1 MAKAKGKG
9 SLSHQNL
16 QKDLAEYFRSQGKLA
31 IVEAFIGR
39 NTDILVYDSTKT
51 IAIEIQLT
59 LQHCL
64 ENIKEDFRL
73 GCNEVWVVCISSK
86 VLNSIRNKVHLCLET
101 SLWNKTRFYLT
112 EDIIPYADNK
122 NNITRNKITE
132 QNNGIKPNLERGV
145 AIC

>member
-9 SLSHQNL
+9 SLDHQNL
-16 QKDLAEYFRSQGKLA
+16 QQRLAQYFRSQGKLA
-31 IVEAFIGR
+31 VIEAFIGR

-51 IAIEIQLT
+51 IAIEIHLT

-86 VLNSIRNKVHLCLET
+86 VLNNIKNKVYPHLET
-101 SLWNKTRFYLT
+101 SLRNKTKFYLI
-112 EDIIPYADNK
+112 EDIIPHADNK

-132 QNNGIKPNLERGV
+132 
-145 AIC
+145 

>member
-9 SLSHQNL
+9 SLNHQNL
-16 QKDLAEYFRSQGKLA
+16 QQRLAQYFRSQGKMA
-31 IVEAFIGR
+31 VIEAFIGR

-59 LQHCL
+59 IEHCL

-73 GCNEVWVVCISSK
+73 GCNEVWIICISNG
-86 VLNSIRNKVHLCLET
+86 VLNNIKNKVHPHLDL
-101 SLWNKTRFYLT
+101 SLWNKTKFYLI
-112 EDIIPYADNK
+112 EDIIPHADNK

-132 QNNGIKPNLERGV
+132 QINGIKSNLERG
-145 AIC
+145 